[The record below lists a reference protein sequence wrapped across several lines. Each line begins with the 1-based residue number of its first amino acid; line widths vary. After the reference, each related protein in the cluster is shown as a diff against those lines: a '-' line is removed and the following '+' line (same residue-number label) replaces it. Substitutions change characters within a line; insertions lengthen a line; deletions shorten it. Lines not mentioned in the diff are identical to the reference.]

1 MMKAIAIRPGKAH
14 SLELIER
21 PEPEIEAPDQIK
33 LRVLRVGICGT
44 DREEVAG
51 GRADAPEGARQLVI
65 GHELIGEVIDI
76 GDEVREVEIGDLAT
90 FTVRRACSRCQPCAI
105 DRSDM
110 CQTGEYRER
119 GIRGLDGYQTEFVVD
134 TERYV
139 VRIPREL
146 EASGVLTEPLSI
158 VEKAIDEALRIQF
171 SRLPAALSTPDW
183 IRGRRCLI
191 AGIGPVG
198 LLAALALRVRGATV
212 CALDIVPEDSPR
224 PQWLK
229 KIGGR
234 YLNGKEI
241 EPAQIRKSQG
251 PFELLFEATGVPT
264 LAFDLLETLDY
275 NGIYIMTGIP
285 GNDKT
290 IPLPAAEMMRD
301 LVLDNQILIG
311 SVNAAKGHFQL
322 AVDDLTTA
330 NERWP
335 GLLEELITSQ
345 HRPEEARALL
355 EDHPTDEIKATI
367 EWN

>member
-1 MMKAIAIRPGKAH
+1 
-14 SLELIER
+14 
-21 PEPEIEAPDQIK
+21 
-33 LRVLRVGICGT
+33 
-44 DREEVAG
+44 
-51 GRADAPEGARQLVI
+51 
-65 GHELIGEVIDI
+65 
-76 GDEVREVEIGDLAT
+76 
-90 FTVRRACSRCQPCAI
+90 
-105 DRSDM
+105 M

-119 GIRGLDGYQTEFVVD
+119 GIRGRDGYQTEFVVD

-139 VRIPREL
+139 VRIPRDL
-146 EASGVLTEPLSI
+146 EASGVLTVPLSI

-275 NGIYIMTGIP
+275 NGIYIMTGIDRKSTRL
-285 GNDKT
+285 NSSHMSISYD
-290 IPLPAAEMMRD
+290 
-301 LVLDNQILIG
+301 VLYLI
-311 SVNAAKGHFQL
+311 KK
-322 AVDDLTTA
+322 
-330 NERWP
+330 
-335 GLLEELITSQ
+335 I
-345 HRPEEARALL
+345 
-355 EDHPTDEIKATI
+355 I
-367 EWN
+367 